1 MSHYKIKPLNS
12 ELFWFNYR
20 TGAIGLLSEYRQRPS
35 NNWRLVQS
43 SSYLFHT
50 QEEKDRLLSEADI
63 VFKLCE
69 TEEERIRYS
78 LKHGFE
84 KNRLIGYAVKK
95 NLETNNFDSLH
106 F

>member
-1 MSHYKIKPLNS
+1 MKTKEIESRF
-12 ELFWFNYR
+12 FWFNYR
-20 TGAIGLLSEYRQRPS
+20 TGAVGYTSEQRPS
-35 NNWRLVQS
+35 NNWRWIEVLA
-43 SSYLFHT
+43 YPFDT
-50 QEEKDRLLSEADI
+50 KEEIDRLTSESDI
-63 VFKLCE
+63 IFKLCE